1 MLNTAIILKLTQLT
15 DLDLHLNRKYLFKM
29 KKIIFALV
37 LMFML
42 NVVNAQQK
50 LTWTYATKNLG
61 KNKYE
66 VHMTATPPAG
76 WHVYSQ
82 LTPDGGPVP
91 TTFKF
96 NKNALLAFQGK
107 VNEKGKVITYFDK
120 NFKVDVKY
128 FEGKSEFVQV
138 VTVKG
143 KIKTNISGEVES
155 MICNDRTCMPPT
167 SEKFNVSLN

>member
-1 MLNTAIILKLTQLT
+1 
-15 DLDLHLNRKYLFKM
+15 M
-29 KKIIFALV
+29 KKLLFALI
-37 LMFML
+37 LMMFIG
-42 NVVNAQQK
+42 VVNAQQK
-50 LTWTYATKNLG
+50 ITWTYSAKSLG
-61 KNKYE
+61 NNKYE
-66 VHMTATPPAG
+66 VHIIANPPPG

-91 TTFKF
+91 TSFKF
-96 NKNALLAFQGK
+96 NKNALISIHGK
-107 VNEKGKVITYFDK
+107 VAEKGKVITYFDK

-128 FEGKSEFVQV
+128 FEGKADFVQI

-167 SEKFNVSLN
+167 TEKFNISLN